1 MRKLHWEDFPAHFHW
16 FCCGLSALS
25 LFYSSIWSCRTSQ
38 WIKKGNRKV
47 LMRPGFSNYPCTKEY
62 LCISLTPS
70 VYLQT
75 PALLLCKAGAALRG
89 YYCKSRLCSPSF
101 PPQHNFSKDFKPSV
115 CRDKRKFVQL
125 PEKPGDLMLA
135 GTFGC
140 VFFCWSV
147 CSQKNPLKQQRS
159 GKTLSP
165 THPLNYPTP
174 SPHSPWPILFNQR
187 LPSPAGTTKHWPV
200 TPGVNFRVCR
210 GKIITSLCPQMSV
223 WH

>member
-38 WIKKGNRKV
+38 RIKKGNRKV

-70 VYLQT
+70 MYLQT

-101 PPQHNFSKDFKPSV
+101 PLSTIFPRILNQVFAVIKGNLFSSLKNLGIWCWQEHLGVFL
-115 CRDKRKFVQL
+115 FFFL
-125 PEKPGDLMLA
+125 PECLLTK
-135 GTFGC
+135 
-140 VFFCWSV
+140 
-147 CSQKNPLKQQRS
+147 K
-159 GKTLSP
+159 SP
-165 THPLNYPTP
+165 QAAKVWENLQP
-174 SPHSPWPILFNQR
+174 STSPYSPWPISFNQR
-187 LPSPAGTTKHWPV
+187 LPSPAGITKHWLV
-200 TPGVNFRVCR
+200 TPGVNFCVCG
-210 GKIITSLCPQMSV
+210 GKIVTSPCLQMSV

>member
-38 WIKKGNRKV
+38 RIKKGNRKV

-70 VYLQT
+70 MYLQT
-75 PALLLCKAGAALRG
+75 PALLLCKAGAALWG

-115 CRDKRKFVQL
+115 CCDKRKFVQL

-135 GTFGC
+135 GTLGC
-140 VFFCWSV
+140 VFIFFSAGV
-147 CSQKNPLKQQRS
+147 FAHKKIPSSSKGLGKPSAQHIPL
-159 GKTLSP
+159 LSL
-165 THPLNYPTP
+165 THFIQSKILQSSRYHKALVG
-174 SPHSPWPILFNQR
+174 HS
-187 LPSPAGTTKHWPV
+187 
-200 TPGVNFRVCR
+200 R
-210 GKIITSLCPQMSV
+210 G
-223 WH
+223 